1 MITSIEPNVTEKGR
15 YSAMQTSAALGIHRN
30 TLRIYTEQGMIK
42 CGFRRINGRKFYTG
56 SEILR
61 FWRAQL

>member
-15 YSAMQTSAALGIHRN
+15 YSVMQTSAALGIHRN

-42 CGFRRINGRKFYTG
+42 CGFRRINGQR
-56 SEILR
+56 I
-61 FWRAQL
+61 